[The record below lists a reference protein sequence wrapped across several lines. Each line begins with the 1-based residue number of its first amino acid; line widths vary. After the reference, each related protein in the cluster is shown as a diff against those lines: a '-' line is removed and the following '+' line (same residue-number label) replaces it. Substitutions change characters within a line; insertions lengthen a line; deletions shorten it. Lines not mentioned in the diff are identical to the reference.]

1 MEFGKV
7 RDEVWVSK
15 LYTKAGFLTT
25 MMNNLLRNLIDSSS
39 IPSFIDNILVATNTE
54 KEYNY
59 QR

>member
-1 MEFGKV
+1 MEFGRV
-7 RDEVWVSK
+7 RDEVWVSE

>member
-1 MEFGKV
+1 MEFGRV
-7 RDEVWVSK
+7 RNEVWVSE

-39 IPSFIDNILVATNTE
+39 IPSFIDNILVATDTE

>member
-1 MEFGKV
+1 MEFGRV
-7 RDEVWVSK
+7 RDEVWVSE

-39 IPSFIDNILVATNTE
+39 IPSFIDNILVATDTE